1 MCNCKVYNNFLFQTA
16 CPVNVRPF
24 STMSGHFVRTIFFTP
39 LKTLTHTH
47 THACAHAH
55 IHTHTLTSTSSRKKE
70 CVQPELQH
78 CVSTSPSMPSEA
90 GSRGRYTS
98 THMTAILHSP
108 TAYSS
113 GQKKGLVPYSLNDRT
128 DAALRF

>member
-1 MCNCKVYNNFLFQTA
+1 
-16 CPVNVRPF
+16 
-24 STMSGHFVRTIFFTP
+24 MSGHFVRTIFFTP
-39 LKTLTHTH
+39 LKTLAHTHTH
-47 THACAHAH
+47 TRTHAH
-55 IHTHTLTSTSSRKKE
+55 THTYTHTHTHTLTSTSSRKKE
-70 CVQPELQH
+70 CVQLELQH